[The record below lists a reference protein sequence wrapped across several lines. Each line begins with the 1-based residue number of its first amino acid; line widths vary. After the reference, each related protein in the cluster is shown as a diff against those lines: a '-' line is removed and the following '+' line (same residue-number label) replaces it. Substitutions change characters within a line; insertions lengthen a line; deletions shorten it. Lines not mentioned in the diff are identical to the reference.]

1 MNFLR
6 RWYKLKQRVHFFSS
20 VQFGLKLY
28 TEEEIVVTMSKD
40 KIINLTFV
48 ILLLAG
54 AVILSIVAVKKFD
67 AVSPDSMARA
77 TQGPVFKNI
86 TPAVA
91 ADLIKNK
98 KAEPAF
104 VILDVRTPQGFHG
117 GRLEGAINY
126 DYYSRD
132 FQKGMAGL
140 NKGATYLVYCR
151 TGNRSGKTLEIM
163 KQLGFTKAYNVLGGI
178 VQWTREGYTLVR

>member
-1 MNFLR
+1 M
-6 RWYKLKQRVHFFSS
+6 
-20 VQFGLKLY
+20 
-28 TEEEIVVTMSKD
+28 VTMSKD

-98 KAEPAF
+98 NAEPAF
-104 VILDVRTPQGFHG
+104 VILDVRTPQEFND

-126 DYYSRD
+126 NYYSRY
-132 FQKGMAGL
+132 FQQGLAGL
-140 NKGATYLVYCR
+140 DKDAAYIVYCR
-151 TGNRSGKTLEIM
+151 SGNRSGKTLEIM
-163 KQLGFTKAYNVLGGI
+163 KQLGFTKVYNVLGGI
-178 VQWTREGYTLVR
+178 VQWTREGFAVVR

>member
-1 MNFLR
+1 
-6 RWYKLKQRVHFFSS
+6 
-20 VQFGLKLY
+20 
-28 TEEEIVVTMSKD
+28 MSKD

-67 AVSPDSMARA
+67 AASPDSMARA

-104 VILDVRTPQGFHG
+104 VILDVRTPQEFHG

-140 NKGATYLVYCR
+140 DKGATYLVYCR